1 MKTRKEAIAFCLT
14 LPDVYED
21 YPFHDDNWTL
31 MRHKGT
37 AKTFATIYERQG
49 NIWLNLKCDPL
60 LTSMW
65 RDVYESVIPAYH
77 MNKYHW
83 NSVILDGTI
92 PDKDIEIMIRDSY
105 KLTYKKPKEKNEEII
120 YNRFEGL

>member
-1 MKTRKEAIAFCLT
+1 MKTRKEAIDFCLT
-14 LPDVYED
+14 LADVYED

-31 MRHKGT
+31 IRHKGT

-49 NIWLNLKCDPL
+49 NIWLNLKCDPM
-60 LTSMW
+60 LTAMW
-65 RDVYESVIPAYH
+65 RSAYQSVIPAYH

-92 PDKDIEIMIRDSY
+92 PDKDIEIMIKDSY
-105 KLTYKKPKEKNEEII
+105 HLTYTKPKEKKK
-120 YNRFEGL
+120 

>member
-1 MKTRKEAIAFCLT
+1 MKTRKDAIAFCLS
-14 LPDVYED
+14 LADVYED
-21 YPFHDDNWTL
+21 YPFHDDNWAL

-37 AKTFATIYERQG
+37 GKTFAAIYERQG
-49 NIWLNLKCDPL
+49 NIWLNLKCDPM
-60 LTSMW
+60 LTGMW
-65 RDVYESVIPAYH
+65 RSAFSSVIPAYH

-105 KLTYKKPKEKNEEII
+105 ALTRTKKKIKEN
-120 YNRFEGL
+120 

>member
-31 MRHKGT
+31 MRHKVT

-92 PDKDIEIMIRDSY
+92 PDKDIEIMIKDSY
-105 KLTYKKPKEKNEEII
+105 KLTYKKPKEKK
-120 YNRFEGL
+120 